1 MSLED
6 DRMEYFDEE
15 KNNNEMEQRAKQKFI
30 ENYKKQLR
38 FCKIILSSVFC
49 GIGGLFLLLGIIFIG
64 TESDSEL
71 TGSFLG
77 VGGLFLIMGLLFLVI
92 FSFIKVNDK
101 TYDRMKKYQNK
112 FGVMN
117 IYSLSS
123 TVTVLNEQVSEL
135 TNKVEELEKELERVK
150 RDNRLNK

>member
-1 MSLED
+1 
-6 DRMEYFDEE
+6 MEFFDEE
-15 KNNNEMEQRAKQKFI
+15 KKNNDMEERAKQKFM

-38 FCKIILSSVFC
+38 YCKIILSSVFC
-49 GIGGLFLLLGIIFIG
+49 GIGGLFLLVGIIFTI

-71 TGSFLG
+71 MGTFLG
-77 VGGLFLIMGLLFLVI
+77 IGGLFLIMGLIFLVV
-92 FSFIKVNDK
+92 FSLIKVNEK

-123 TVTVLNEQVSEL
+123 TVTVLNEQVAEL

-150 RDNRLNK
+150 RENRLNK